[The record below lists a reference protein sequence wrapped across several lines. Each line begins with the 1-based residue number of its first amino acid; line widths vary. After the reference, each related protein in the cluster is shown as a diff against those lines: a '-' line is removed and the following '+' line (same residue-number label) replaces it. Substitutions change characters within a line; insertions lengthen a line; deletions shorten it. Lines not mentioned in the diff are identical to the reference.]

1 MLKNIQYFLFIVTSP
16 EVKRARFSIDSLPDL
31 RRIVSADKSPI
42 SLVHFVARPQIERK
56 ICEVIGLNLKNMM
69 CDKPSPRTQ
78 DYRGIVISGGS
89 GTGKTRIGFEINNIV
104 EHNELT
110 KGLKDDLDAT
120 FEHIYINMD
129 EIKSLLGPGLDDDVN
144 NKYPQITEDITKAS
158 ILLRKLIVI
167 YFLTKVWSSEKIRKC
182 IDLIPDSI
190 DYDEVIRLIGREKD
204 MDIESDESITL
215 ILVLQIDEFQSGN
228 YWTITL
234 LRVIKSILIQVE
246 YRTLII
252 PICTGTA
259 PSKITNL
266 GDSAFSITQ
275 YTMADI
281 NLSPMNFEDSM
292 RLFKLF
298 TTYYHGNS
306 DILPTDD
313 EKFYRCAVNSV
324 RGIPVIIEIAVRAF
338 LRLIQEEMNVF
349 QNYETAQKYWE
360 NLKFDINQKYTKKH
374 WLFSLHTKNNIM
386 KLLYYIHVQ
395 KLVTKTDKLN
405 GSTIEEVEAS
415 GLIYLEETDD
425 NDIFIPRAPL
435 ILIIALVDFFDLR
448 IFFHNILLNPFI
460 LINQDNF
467 PDFILRIHYATYGL
481 MIRNG
486 IHSITLREIYGQ
498 HIIGPEEVL
507 NHRIRVDT
515 IEYHVQPT
523 LIPKDNLKAKF
534 TRPNLDR
541 KHVAVMCSEDID
553 NRGYQEIDA
562 TSGKYIIKL
571 RRRISSADAI
581 LPHADEQYKYSEAL
595 ESGYQ
600 VHKDKTG
607 ELGVDTVRKEVEK
620 ANNTGAERLVI
631 VTPKRFED
639 NISENCAIVAGID
652 FVNFI
657 IIYADL
663 VARISTEIIDD

>member
-16 EVKRARFSIDSLPDL
+16 EVERDMFSIDSLPDL

-42 SLVHFVARPQIERK
+42 SLVHFVARLQIKRK

-69 CDKPSPRTQ
+69 YDKLSPRTQ
-78 DYRGIVISGGS
+78 DYRGIVITGRS

-110 KGLKDDLDAT
+110 KGLKDDLGAT

-144 NKYPQITEDITKAS
+144 NKYSQITEDITKAS

-167 YFLTKVWSSEKIRKC
+167 YFLTKVWSSENIRKC

-234 LRVIKSILIQVE
+234 LRVIKSILIQVK

-275 YTMADI
+275 YTMANI

-298 TTYYHGNS
+298 TTYYYGNS

-313 EKFYRCAVNSV
+313 KKFYRCAVNSI
-324 RGIPVIIEIAVRAF
+324 RGIPVIIGIAVRAF
-338 LRLIQEEMNVF
+338 LCLIQKEKMNAF

-360 NLKFDINQKYTKKH
+360 ILKFDVNQKYTKKH
-374 WLFSLHTKNNIM
+374 WLSSLHTENNIM

-405 GSTIEEVEAS
+405 GFTIEEVESS
-415 GLIYLEETDD
+415 GLIYLEETDE

-435 ILIIALVDFFDLR
+435 ILISALVVFFDLR
-448 IFFHNILLNPFI
+448 IFFHNILLASI
-460 LINQDNF
+460 L
-467 PDFILRIHYATYGL
+467 
-481 MIRNG
+481 
-486 IHSITLREIYGQ
+486 
-498 HIIGPEEVL
+498 
-507 NHRIRVDT
+507 
-515 IEYHVQPT
+515 
-523 LIPKDNLKAKF
+523 
-534 TRPNLDR
+534 LDQ
-541 KHVAVMCSEDID
+541 K
-553 NRGYQEIDA
+553 
-562 TSGKYIIKL
+562 
-571 RRRISSADAI
+571 
-581 LPHADEQYKYSEAL
+581 
-595 ESGYQ
+595 
-600 VHKDKTG
+600 
-607 ELGVDTVRKEVEK
+607 
-620 ANNTGAERLVI
+620 
-631 VTPKRFED
+631 
-639 NISENCAIVAGID
+639 
-652 FVNFI
+652 
-657 IIYADL
+657 
-663 VARISTEIIDD
+663 